1 MCFADPA
8 GEEMG
13 RPVVG
18 GETEG
23 RERGEIVGMRLW
35 VRERRSYFLLLVF
48 HFPRHDD
55 DRDSFKGVRC
65 FSLSFFLLFFLPFR
79 LNFTTQ
85 TKRFAIL
92 SRAQWIQSAQ
102 CVCTLSL
109 HKTWHGSPESG

>member
-23 RERGEIVGMRLW
+23 RERGGIVGMRLW

-55 DRDSFKGVRC
+55 D
-65 FSLSFFLLFFLPFR
+65 
-79 LNFTTQ
+79 
-85 TKRFAIL
+85 
-92 SRAQWIQSAQ
+92 
-102 CVCTLSL
+102 
-109 HKTWHGSPESG
+109 